1 MYILKYIGAVEGGF
15 CPPYFK
21 EYAYNETVEV
31 IDSIAHVNHQDTRDL
46 LTKYG
51 YVDIT
56 SEYNPSISSTEK
68 IAPIVSADLISEES
82 SQSSKRKKQ
91 VHE

>member
-1 MYILKYIGAVEGGF
+1 MYILKYIGPVEGGF

-31 IDSIAHVNHQDTRDL
+31 INGIAHVSHLDTRDL

-51 YVDIT
+51 YIDIT
-56 SEYNPSISSTEK
+56 EEYNKSEDLVED
-68 IAPIVSADLISEES
+68 PIEEFS
-82 SQSSKRKKQ
+82 YSSKRKNK
-91 VHE
+91 VNG

>member
-31 IDSIAHVNHQDTRDL
+31 IDSIAHVNHLDTRDL
-46 LTKYG
+46 LTKCG
-51 YVDIT
+51 YIDIT
-56 SEYNPSISSTEK
+56 SEYTPT
-68 IAPIVSADLISEES
+68 PQTDLIFEES

>member
-1 MYILKYIGAVEGGF
+1 MYTLKYIGPVEGGF

-31 IDSIAHVNHQDTRDL
+31 IDGIAHVNHQDTRDL

-51 YVDIT
+51 FMDIT
-56 SEYNPSISSTEK
+56 DECNKVE
-68 IAPIVSADLISEES
+68 DLVGES
-82 SQSSKRKKQ
+82 SSSKRKKQ
-91 VHE
+91 VYE